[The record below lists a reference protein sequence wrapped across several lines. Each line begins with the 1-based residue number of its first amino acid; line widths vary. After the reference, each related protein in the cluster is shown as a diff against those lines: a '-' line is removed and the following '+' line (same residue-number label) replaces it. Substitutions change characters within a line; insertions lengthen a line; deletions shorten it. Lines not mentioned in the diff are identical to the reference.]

1 MTPRP
6 AARNAARKSSAA
18 PAVAVPASTA
28 MGPPYAGAA
37 PRGRTVSA
45 GGAYH
50 VVAGAGSFPP
60 REKGRGSGGF
70 PRAAAHGL
78 TAGGAGE
85 LGAGSGPAPPP
96 AARGRAPPQPLTPPQ
111 AG

>member
-28 MGPPYAGAA
+28 MGPPYGGAA

-50 VVAGAGSFPP
+50 VVAEAVSFHA
-60 REKGRGSGGF
+60 RKTARGSGVF
-70 PRAAAHGL
+70 QRAATNAL
-78 TAGGAGE
+78 
-85 LGAGSGPAPPP
+85 PARRPGVLEASSVPPPPP
-96 AARGRAPPQPLTPPQ
+96 AARRRSTTT
-111 AG
+111 

>member
-28 MGPPYAGAA
+28 MGPPYGGAA

-50 VVAGAGSFPP
+50 VVAGSGSVPP
-60 REKGRGSGGF
+60 RKTARGPGGF
-70 PRAAAHGL
+70 PRAPTKGL
-78 TAGGAGE
+78 PAGGPGDSEAGP
-85 LGAGSGPAPPP
+85 GPPPPP
-96 AARGRAPPQPLTPPQ
+96 AAA
-111 AG
+111 A

>member
-6 AARNAARKSSAA
+6 VARNAARKSSAA

-50 VVAGAGSFPP
+50 VVAEAGSFPP
-60 REKGRGSGGF
+60 RETARGSGGF
-70 PRAAAHGL
+70 QPAPANGFP
-78 TAGGAGE
+78 AGGPGV
-85 LGAGSGPAPPP
+85 LVAGSGPPPPP
-96 AARGRAPPQPLTPPQ
+96 AAPGR
-111 AG
+111 